1 MKSHHSFTIICKQKA
16 LIAPFVYELRCE
28 KPLGFSFKPG
38 QFVLFDVPLLD
49 NAKDIQPRAY
59 SIASA
64 PFDPDLLFVIKLV
77 QNGRASR
84 WIENVL
90 DVGTTIRMQGS
101 FGAFTL
107 NTAPEEEPYLLIATG
122 TGIAPL
128 RSQILWALKEQ
139 KDTRQIHLI
148 FGVLKPEDLFWADEW
163 RKLEQEYAN
172 FHTHISYLSGDADWH
187 GESGS
192 LQERLPRILQT
203 ISSPSVYICGAHVI
217 VKELKEQCLALG
229 IPKADVHF
237 ESYI

>member
-1 MKSHHSFTIICKQKA
+1 MKSHRSFTIICRQKA

-28 KPLGFSFKPG
+28 KPLEFSFKPG

-84 WIENVL
+84 WIEKALDAGTPVNV
-90 DVGTTIRMQGS
+90 QGS

-107 NTAPEEEPYLLIATG
+107 DAAPGKPYIFIATG

-128 RSQILWALKEQ
+128 RSQILWALKEM
-139 KDTRQIHLI
+139 KDTRQMHLL

-163 RKLEQEYAN
+163 RKLEPEAIIQL
-172 FHTHISYLSGDADWH
+172 H
-187 GESGS
+187 
-192 LQERLPRILQT
+192 
-203 ISSPSVYICGAHVI
+203 
-217 VKELKEQCLALG
+217 
-229 IPKADVHF
+229 
-237 ESYI
+237 

>member
-1 MKSHHSFTIICKQKA
+1 MKSHRSFTIICRQKS

-28 KPLGFSFKPG
+28 KPLEFSFKPG
-38 QFVLFDVPLLD
+38 QFVLFDVPLLN

-90 DVGTTIRMQGS
+90 DAGTTIRMQGS

-107 NTAPEEEPYLLIATG
+107 NTTPEKPYLLIAMG

-128 RSQILWALKEQ
+128 RSQILWALQQQ

-148 FGVLKPEDLFWADEW
+148 FGVLKREDLFWADEW
-163 RKLEQEYAN
+163 RTLEEKYPN
-172 FHTHISYLSGDADWH
+172 FHVHISCLSGDPDWH

-192 LQERLPRILQT
+192 LQERLPRILQV
-203 ISSPSVYICGAHVI
+203 IPSPSVYICGSPVT

-229 IPKADVHF
+229 IPKADIHF